1 MEYTVVV
8 VCGLDTIYQPEI
20 GNIRPNQYK
29 SINAPH
35 QGHNGE
41 PWTEGSKQEFQVLL
55 FPMKNLVFAKNILLD
70 RADFLNCSFIAV
82 IVT

>member
-1 MEYTVVV
+1 MEYTVLVV
-8 VCGLDTIYQPEI
+8 YGLDTIYQPEI

-41 PWTEGSKQEFQVLL
+41 SWTEGPKRDFFVFLMENRQGVPKKLVYCPVLTLGGVFQGV
-55 FPMKNLVFAKNILLD
+55 KK
-70 RADFLNCSFIAV
+70 
-82 IVT
+82 